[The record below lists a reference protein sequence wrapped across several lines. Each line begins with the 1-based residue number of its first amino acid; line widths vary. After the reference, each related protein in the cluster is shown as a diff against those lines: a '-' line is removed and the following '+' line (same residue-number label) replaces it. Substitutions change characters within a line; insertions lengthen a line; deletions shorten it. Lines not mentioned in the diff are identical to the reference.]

1 MKVILKADVANLGK
15 MGELVSVKEG
25 YGRNFLIPQ
34 GKALRATV
42 ENVRQ
47 LEHEKAVLSRLALA
61 RRKDAEAM
69 ATKLTGITVTIERAA
84 GEAGKLFGSVTSK
97 DLEDALREK
106 GVAIDKRQI
115 VLPDAL
121 KSLGETTVEVKLSA
135 EIVAAFTVNV
145 VAKAEA

>member
-1 MKVILKADVANLGK
+1 LG
-15 MGELVSVKEG
+15 
-25 YGRNFLIPQ
+25 
-34 GKALRATV
+34 
-42 ENVRQ
+42 
-47 LEHEKAVLSRLALA
+47 RLALA

-69 ATKLTGITVTIERAA
+69 ATKLTGITITVERAA
-84 GEAGKLFGSVTSK
+84 GENGKLFGSVTSK

-115 VLPDAL
+115 VLPDSL
-121 KSLGETTVEVKLSA
+121 KSLGETTVAVKLSA